1 MWNTLENIHKNRLK
15 DANGRKTRPIKNE
28 SKTKMFSVP
37 GDAQESAS

>member
-1 MWNTLENIHKNRLK
+1 MQT
-15 DANGRKTRPIKNE
+15 DAKLGQLKNE